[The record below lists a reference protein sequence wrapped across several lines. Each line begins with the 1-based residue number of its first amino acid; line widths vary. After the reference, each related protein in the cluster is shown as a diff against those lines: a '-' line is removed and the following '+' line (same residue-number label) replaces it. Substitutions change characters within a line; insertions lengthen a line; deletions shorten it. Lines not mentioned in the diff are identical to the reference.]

1 MKFRI
6 VFKNSDSCFYVKCVA
21 DLKDDH
27 CGECSTSITTSIEPN
42 RDSNKR
48 KKSKSDFNSSKIK
61 IVRCDEEGL
70 DNINAALLS
79 AENLLKMNAPGHA
92 SSTGRK
98 RRLSRKEAEA
108 LISEEEVDDNV
119 DYGRTL
125 SETSTNQ
132 KNVFPKDIL
141 EVTLSDNSC
150 DMSETDDAVE
160 ICLKNVSETKK
171 QFNNSLHSTLPTC
184 TVSCSSAI
192 GLERQCKSSTSNYIT
207 KLRPNVSDTA
217 YLAFPSVLDKNVD
230 VSFTHICSNDNIRRF
245 ILDGKMIES
254 SDEYAKSYNPTEIDK
269 IVDDVIIFGEHY
281 YLIKWKTWSRG
292 FNTWECFGVLRKAQ
306 KLIYDYALKR
316 ENNVNKSKP
325 INVIHLMLSRHVVSE
340 LFDVFRC
347 QTNLSLPLV
356 SPDDLSHLYN
366 SLDINHKEIQILRM
380 KSFKWNLRTIALNN
394 YRQEQL
400 VRLKLWELDINVMTM
415 GYKIKVENN
424 TDLEGPPD
432 FFVYTS
438 KYVPSANIV
447 IPDDPPIGCSCRK
460 NCASSIGCCTE
471 MSGYSV
477 AYDLN
482 KIIIKEPGYPIYEC
496 NKRCKCTLDC
506 RNRVVQLGS
515 KVSVCIYKTRT
526 CGWGVKTKL
535 NIKKGQFVA
544 KYVGEIITVEE
555 SELRLENNTSLM
567 DYMWNLDF
575 DDSQNYKYTIDGTH
589 FANFTYFIN
598 HSCSANLNV
607 YAVWINCLDRN
618 LPELAL
624 FASRDIFAGEQL
636 TTNYFTRTNKDTS
649 KKSGIKCRC
658 YMKYCKGY
666 YF

>member
-21 DLKDDH
+21 DAKDDH
-27 CGECSTSITTSIEPN
+27 CGECSTSLTTPIEPY
-42 RDSNKR
+42 RDSNK
-48 KKSKSDFNSSKIK
+48 KKKTKSDFNLSKIK

-79 AENLLKMNAPGHA
+79 AENLLKMNAPNHA
-92 SSTGRK
+92 SSTERNQ
-98 RRLSRKEAEA
+98 RLSQKEAEA
-108 LISEEEVDDNV
+108 LICEEVNDNV
-119 DYGRTL
+119 GYGKTV
-125 SETSTNQ
+125 SKTSTNQ
-132 KNVFPKDIL
+132 NVFPKDIL
-141 EVTLSDNSC
+141 EVTLNDNSY
-150 DMSETDDAVE
+150 DVSKTDDALE
-160 ICLKNVSETKK
+160 ISLKNVNEPKNKLS
-171 QFNNSLHSTLPTC
+171 NSLHSTLPMC
-184 TVSCSSAI
+184 TVSCTSTVR
-192 GLERQCKSSTSNYIT
+192 LKRKCKPSTSNYIS
-207 KLRPNVSDTA
+207 KLKHNVTYTA

-230 VSFTHICSNDNIRRF
+230 VSFIYISSNDNIRRF
-245 ILDGKMIES
+245 ILNGEMIKS
-254 SDEYAKSYNPTEIDK
+254 NDEYVKVYNPTEIDK
-269 IVDDVIIFGEHY
+269 VVDDIIIFGTHY
-281 YLIKWKTWSRG
+281 YLIKWKTWSQG

-316 ENNVNKSKP
+316 KNNVNESRP
-325 INVIHLMLSRHVVSE
+325 INVIHLMLSRQVISQ
-340 LFDVFRC
+340 LFDLFRN
-347 QTNLSLPLV
+347 QSGLSLPLV

-366 SLDINHKEIQILRM
+366 NLSINHKQIQILQM

-394 YRQEQL
+394 YRQQQL
-400 VRLKLWELDINVMTM
+400 VRLKLWELDINVMTI

-447 IPDDPPIGCSCRK
+447 IPDDPPIGCSCKK
-460 NCASSIGCCTE
+460 NCASSIGCCSE

-477 AYDLN
+477 AYDMN
-482 KIIIKEPGYPIYEC
+482 KIMMKEPGYPIYEC

-515 KVSVCIYKTRT
+515 KLNVCIYKTRT
-526 CGWGVKTKL
+526 CGWGVKTNL

-544 KYVGEIITVEE
+544 KYVGEIITFEE
-555 SELRLENNTSLM
+555 SELRLEKNTSLI

-624 FASRDIFAGEQL
+624 FAGRDIFAGEQL
-636 TTNYFTRTNKDTS
+636 TTNYFTRTSKDAL
-649 KKSGIKCRC
+649 KKSGIRC
-658 YMKYCKGY
+658 QCNMKYCKGY